1 MWHQSPLPG
10 LTMHRGDVRS
20 TPEAWG
26 RVFGSSLCGR
36 RDFLSV
42 SSDFRGEVCIFQN
55 IVCTRQT
62 CASRLPEPDACGVTL
77 GDEAT
82 FGAKDIPSSCAR
94 VWQER
99 ALPTGNGSV
108 GGEGVESA
116 CLTGPADQPGR
127 HAPCMR
133 ASPGTGTEPRRGPP
147 RCDGP
152 GSTQRCRRRAGGGVL
167 TVGDVGTPRT
177 GRLPGSL
184 RPAFASRELC
194 CKEGSPELMGKQAQ

>member
-1 MWHQSPLPG
+1 MRVDRVAPKPLPG
-10 LTMHRGDVRS
+10 LTTHRGDVQS

-26 RVFGSSLCGR
+26 RVFGSSPCGR

-62 CASRLPEPDACGVTL
+62 SASRLPEPDACGVTL

-108 GGEGVESA
+108 GWEGVESA
-116 CLTGPADQPGR
+116 CLTGPRGPA
-127 HAPCMR
+127 
-133 ASPGTGTEPRRGPP
+133 GPP
-147 RCDGP
+147 RAVHAGLSRD
-152 GSTQRCRRRAGGGVL
+152 RHRAAERAATGV
-167 TVGDVGTPRT
+167 TARAPRSDAGDVPEG
-177 GRLPGSL
+177 
-184 RPAFASRELC
+184 AS
-194 CKEGSPELMGKQAQ
+194 